1 MSKTLDCAPV
11 KHREH
16 LLTGKSARILFLVA
30 ILAAMAPRSL
40 HSITVSHAKAKTL
53 VVSDRP
59 TLTENAF
66 GANVGEFSWTSASN
80 AVGYEL
86 WLSLDNGAKGS
97 QRLDDGGLTRTSY
110 AHDGCMF
117 DVICH
122 DAIRAID
129 AKEGK
134 SRWPQLAH
142 QVALTLPGPLTLT
155 VAEGETRQSSSPE
168 EGAALVALYRTTDGA
183 NWKHSDNWLT
193 ELPIST
199 WYGVST
205 DASGR
210 VTALDLSS
218 NGLHG
223 PLPDLSALTN
233 LEWLSLSNN
242 RLTGPVPDLSS
253 LTGLYS
259 LDLSTNKLSGPVPD
273 LSALANL
280 EWLSL
285 SNNRL
290 TGPVPDLSALTG
302 LHSLDLS
309 TNRLSG
315 LVPDLSALTN
325 LNTLSLH
332 TNQLVG
338 EIPDLSALTNLE
350 WMALSNN
357 RLTGPVPDLNALTKL
372 TTLDLWGNQLCLP
385 EKLSLP
391 GSNTAVTA
399 HLKSL
404 DLPTCTSAAPEE
416 RAALVAL
423 FETTNGANW
432 KRNNNWLTESPISTW
447 YGVSTD
453 ASGRVTEL
461 ILSRNG
467 LRGPFPDLS
476 ALTSLTKLYLASNQL
491 TGPIPAMDAL
501 TSLEWLSL
509 SQNQLTGPIPDLSFL
524 TKLTMLNLSHNRL
537 TGSIPDL
544 TSLTSLEKLSLSHNE
559 LTGRIP
565 DLSFLTK
572 LTRLDLRNNELTGPI
587 LDLRLL
593 TRLNALYLSENQ
605 LTGPAPDLS
614 AFSNL
619 TVMRLTDN
627 QLCLSPGFAPSGPN
641 AEGAFHLKKLNLA
654 TCTDAELSATPAAPS
669 NLTPN
674 IGVGQVALTWDRVAN
689 AASYELRAWD
699 SLQRQ
704 WGPIGGVLTGT
715 SFTHSV
721 LTDGRNYYFQVR
733 ARDANG
739 VRSAWSGRVYAA
751 VVPPLFPP
759 PPESLGLDIFYQ
771 KYFDAGGVVAVAPS
785 EVSDKKMA
793 QAQEILTGLL
803 SHLPGLL
810 ETLAAKRARIAI
822 FEYREGEGGVIQLP
836 EFRHLLENPTG
847 MALRSPTGWV
857 AAVPEHDYYCG
868 LFVHEFAHL
877 VHFAIEEQLNSGEY
891 ISRLTDAYNAAMN
904 AGLWQA
910 EYASTNTE
918 EYFAEIVKFW
928 LWGSLPE
935 SLVSNNTKL
944 EDYDPEAAKLVNELF
959 GEATV
964 PWYCK
969 P

>member
-1 MSKTLDCAPV
+1 
-11 KHREH
+11 
-16 LLTGKSARILFLVA
+16 
-30 ILAAMAPRSL
+30 
-40 HSITVSHAKAKTL
+40 
-53 VVSDRP
+53 
-59 TLTENAF
+59 
-66 GANVGEFSWTSASN
+66 
-80 AVGYEL
+80 
-86 WLSLDNGAKGS
+86 
-97 QRLDDGGLTRTSY
+97 
-110 AHDGCMF
+110 MF
-117 DVICH
+117 DVVCH

-142 QVALTLPGPLTLT
+142 QVSSTLPGPLALT
-155 VAEGETRQSSSPE
+155 VAEGETRKSSSAE
-168 EGAALVALYRTTDGA
+168 ESAALVALYKTTDGA

-205 DASGR
+205 DANGR
-210 VTALDLSS
+210 VTVLNLSS

-242 RLTGPVPDLSS
+242 RLTGPIPDLSA

-259 LDLSTNKLSGPVPD
+259 LDLSTNKLSG
-273 LSALANL
+273 
-280 EWLSL
+280 
-285 SNNRL
+285 
-290 TGPVPDLSALTG
+290 
-302 LHSLDLS
+302 
-309 TNRLSG
+309 
-315 LVPDLSALTN
+315 LVPELSALTN
-325 LNTLSLH
+325 LNALSLH

-372 TTLDLWGNQLCLP
+372 MTLDLWGNQLCLS
-385 EKLSLP
+385 EKVSFP
-391 GSNTAVTA
+391 GSNAVVTA

-404 DLPTCTSAAPEE
+404 DLPTCSFAAPEE

-432 KRNNNWLTESPISTW
+432 KRKDNWLTESPISTW

-491 TGPIPAMDAL
+491 TGRIPAMDAL

-509 SQNQLTGPIPDLSFL
+509 SQNQLTGPIPNLSFL
-524 TKLTMLNLSHNRL
+524 TQLAMLNLSHNRL
-537 TGSIPDL
+537 TGPIPDL
-544 TSLTSLEKLSLSHNE
+544 TFLTSLEKLSLSHNE

-565 DLSFLTK
+565 DLSFLTE
-572 LTRLDLRNNELTGPI
+572 LTRLDLRHNELTGPI
-587 LDLRLL
+587 LDLNLL
-593 TRLNALYLSENQ
+593 PRLNALYLSDNQ

-614 AFSNL
+614 GFSNL

-627 QLCLSPGFAPSGPN
+627 QLCMSPGFAPSGPN
-641 AEGAFHLKKLNLA
+641 DGGVFHLKKLNLE

-674 IGVGQVALTWDRVAN
+674 IGVGQVTLTWDAVEN
-689 AASYELRAWD
+689 AATYELRAWD

-704 WGPIGGVLTGT
+704 WGPIDGVLTGT
-715 SFTHSV
+715 SFSHSV
-721 LTDGRNYYFQVR
+721 LKDGRNYFYQVR
-733 ARDANG
+733 SRDANG
-739 VRSAWSGRVYAA
+739 VRSAWSERVYAA
-751 VVPPLFPP
+751 VVQPLFPP
-759 PPESLGLDIFYQ
+759 PPESLRLDMFYQ
-771 KYFDAGGVVAVAPS
+771 KYFDAGGVVAVAPG

-836 EFRHLLENPTG
+836 EFRHLLEDPTG

-891 ISRLTDAYNAAMN
+891 ISRLIDAYNAAMN
-904 AGLWQA
+904 AGLWQG

-928 LWGSLPE
+928 LWGTLPE
-935 SLVSNNTKL
+935 SLVSNSSKL

-959 GEATV
+959 GEATL

>member
-1 MSKTLDCAPV
+1 MSKTIDCTPV

-16 LLTGKSARILFLVA
+16 LLTGKSARILVLVV
-30 ILAAMAPRSL
+30 ILAALAPSSL
-40 HSITVSHAKAKTL
+40 HAITVSNAKTRTL
-53 VVSDRP
+53 VVSDTP
-59 TLTENAF
+59 TLTKDAF
-66 GANVGEFSWTSASN
+66 GANVGELSWTSVSG

-86 WLSLDNGAKGS
+86 WLSPDNGAKGL
-97 QRLDDGGLTRTSY
+97 QRFDDDDLIGTSY
-110 AHDGCMF
+110 AHSGCVF

-122 DAIRAID
+122 NAIRAID

-134 SRWPQLAH
+134 SRRPQLAH
-142 QVALTLPGPLTLT
+142 QVSSTLPEPLTLT
-155 VAEGETRQSSSPE
+155 AAEGETRQSSSAE
-168 EGAALVALYRTTDGA
+168 ESAALVALYKTTDGA
-183 NWKHSDNWLT
+183 NWKNSDNWLT
-193 ELPIST
+193 ELPISA

-223 PLPDLSALTN
+223 PFPNLSALTN

-242 RLTGPVPDLSS
+242 RLTGTIPDLSALTGLYTLDLSNNRLSGPVPDLSALTGLEWLALS
-253 LTGLYS
+253 NNQLSGPIPDLSALTGLYS
-259 LDLSTNKLSGPVPD
+259 LDLSTNKLSGLIPD
-273 LSALANL
+273 LSALSKLNV
-280 EWLSL
+280 LSL
-285 SNNRL
+285 YANQL
-290 TGPVPDLSALTG
+290 VGAIPDLSALTG
-302 LHSLDLS
+302 
-309 TNRLSG
+309 
-315 LVPDLSALTN
+315 
-325 LNTLSLH
+325 
-332 TNQLVG
+332 
-338 EIPDLSALTNLE
+338 LE

-372 TTLDLWGNQLCLP
+372 TTLDLWGNQLCLS
-385 EKLSLP
+385 EKVSFP
-391 GSNTAVTA
+391 GSNAAVTA

-404 DLPTCTSAAPEE
+404 ELPSCSFAAPED

-423 FETTNGANW
+423 FETTDGANW
-432 KRNNNWLTESPISTW
+432 KRNDYWLTESPISTW

-461 ILSRNG
+461 RLSRNG

-524 TKLTMLNLSHNRL
+524 TQLTMLNLSHNRL
-537 TGSIPDL
+537 TGPIPDL

-593 TRLNALYLSENQ
+593 TRLNALYLSDNQ

-614 AFSNL
+614 GFTNL

-627 QLCLSPGFAPSGPN
+627 QLCLSPGFAPTGPN
-641 AEGAFHLKKLNLA
+641 DGGVFHLKKLNLE
-654 TCTDAELSATPAAPS
+654 TCTDAELSDTPAAPS
-669 NLTPN
+669 DLTPN
-674 IGVGQVALTWDRVAN
+674 IGVGQVTLTWDAVEN
-689 AASYELRAWD
+689 AATYELRAWD

-704 WGPIGGVLTGT
+704 WNLLDGVLNGT

-721 LTDGRNYYFQVR
+721 LTDGRNYYYQVR
-733 ARDANG
+733 SRDADG
-739 VRSAWSGRVYAA
+739 VRSAWSERVYAA
-751 VVPPLFPP
+751 VVHPLFPP
-759 PPESLGLDIFYQ
+759 PPESLGLDMFYQ
-771 KYFDAGGVVAVAPS
+771 KYLDAGGVVVVAPS

-803 SHLPGLL
+803 SHLPGLI
-810 ETLAAKRARIAI
+810 ETLVANRTRIAI

-891 ISRLTDAYNAAMN
+891 ISRLIDAYNAAMN
-904 AGLWQA
+904 AGLWQG

-935 SLVSNNTKL
+935 SLASNNFEL
-944 EDYDPEAAKLVNELF
+944 EDYDPEAARLVKEVF

-969 P
+969 S

>member
-1 MSKTLDCAPV
+1 V
-11 KHREH
+11 KHQEH
-16 LLTGKSARILFLVA
+16 LLTGKFTPILVLVA
-30 ILAAMAPRSL
+30 MLAALAPRSL
-40 HSITVSHAKAKTL
+40 HSSRVSHANSETL
-53 VVSDRP
+53 VVLDTP
-59 TLTENAF
+59 ALTEEAF
-66 GANVGEFSWTSASN
+66 GANVGELSWTSASG

-86 WLSLDNGAKGS
+86 WLSLDNGAKGL
-97 QRLDDGGLTRTSY
+97 QRFDDDLTGTSY
-110 AHDGCMF
+110 AHGRCMF
-117 DVICH
+117 DAVCH
-122 DAIRAID
+122 YAIRAID

-134 SRWPQLAH
+134 SRWPQSAH
-142 QVALTLPGPLTLT
+142 QVSSTLPGPLTLT
-155 VAEGETRQSSSPE
+155 VAEGETRQSSSAE
-168 EGAALVALYRTTDGA
+168 ESAALVALYKTTDGA

-210 VTALDLSS
+210 VTALNLSS

-223 PLPDLSALTN
+223 PFPNLSALTN

-242 RLTGPVPDLSS
+242 RLTGPVPDLSA

-259 LDLSTNKLSGPVPD
+259 F
-273 LSALANL
+273 
-280 EWLSL
+280 
-285 SNNRL
+285 
-290 TGPVPDLSALTG
+290 
-302 LHSLDLS
+302 DLS

-315 LVPDLSALTN
+315 LVPDLSALTD

-338 EIPDLSALTNLE
+338 AIPDLSALTNLE
-350 WMALSNN
+350 WLSLSNN
-357 RLTGPVPDLNALTKL
+357 RLTGPVPVLNALTKL

-385 EKLSLP
+385 DKLSSP
-391 GSNTAVTA
+391 GSNAVVTA
-399 HLKSL
+399 HLESL
-404 DLPTCTSAAPEE
+404 DLPTCAFAAPEE

-432 KRNNNWLTESPISTW
+432 RRNDNWLTESPVSTW

-461 ILSRNG
+461 LLARNG

-491 TGPIPAMDAL
+491 TARIPALDAL

-509 SQNQLTGPIPDLSFL
+509 SQNQLTGSIPDLSFL

-587 LDLRLL
+587 LDLNLL
-593 TRLNALYLSENQ
+593 TRLNALYLSDNQ

-614 AFSNL
+614 GFTNL

-627 QLCLSPGFAPSGPN
+627 QLCMSPGFVPSGPN
-641 AEGAFHLKKLNLA
+641 GGGVFHLKKLNLA
-654 TCTDAELSATPAAPS
+654 NCTDAELSATPAAPS

-674 IGVGQVALTWDRVAN
+674 IGAGQVTLTWDREEK

-699 SLQRQ
+699 SLHRQ

-721 LTDGRNYYFQVR
+721 LMDGRNYYYQVR
-733 ARDANG
+733 SRDANG
-739 VRSAWSGRVYAA
+739 VRSAWSARVYAA

-759 PPESLGLDIFYQ
+759 PPESLRLDMFYQ
-771 KYFDAGGVVAVAPS
+771 KYFDAGGVVVVAPS

-836 EFRHLLENPTG
+836 EFRHLREDPTG

-891 ISRLTDAYNAAMN
+891 ISRLIDAYNAAMN

-935 SLVSNNTKL
+935 SLASYNSEL

>member
-1 MSKTLDCAPV
+1 M
-11 KHREH
+11 KHRGR
-16 LLTGKSARILFLVA
+16 LLTGKSACILVLVA
-30 ILAAMAPRSL
+30 ILAALAPRSL
-40 HSITVSHAKAKTL
+40 HSITVSHAKTKTL
-53 VVSDRP
+53 VVSDTL
-59 TLTENAF
+59 TLTEDAF
-66 GANVGEFSWTSASN
+66 GANLGELSWTSASG

-86 WLSLDNGAKGS
+86 WLSLDNDAKGL
-97 QRLDDGGLTRTSY
+97 QRFEDDDLTGTSY
-110 AHDGCMF
+110 ARDGCMF

-122 DAIRAID
+122 YALRAID
-129 AKEGK
+129 PKEGK
-134 SRWPQLAH
+134 SRWPQTAH
-142 QVALTLPGPLTLT
+142 QVSSTLPGPLALT
-155 VAEGETRQSSSPE
+155 VAEGETRKSSSAE
-168 EGAALVALYRTTDGA
+168 ESAALVALYRTTDGA

-205 DASGR
+205 DANGR
-210 VTALDLSS
+210 VTVLNLSN

-233 LEWLSLSNN
+233 LEWLSFSNN
-242 RLTGPVPDLSS
+242 RLTGPIPDLSALTGLYSLDLSTNRLSGPVPDLSALTNLEWLFLNNNRLTGPIPDLS
-253 LTGLYS
+253 ALTGLYS
-259 LDLSTNKLSGPVPD
+259 LDLSTNKLSG
-273 LSALANL
+273 
-280 EWLSL
+280 
-285 SNNRL
+285 
-290 TGPVPDLSALTG
+290 
-302 LHSLDLS
+302 
-309 TNRLSG
+309 
-315 LVPDLSALTN
+315 LVPDLSALTD
-325 LNTLSLH
+325 LNALSLH

-338 EIPDLSALTNLE
+338 AIPDLSALTNLE
-350 WMALSNN
+350 WMALSHN

-385 EKLSLP
+385 EKLSFP
-391 GSNTAVTA
+391 GSNAVVTA

-404 DLPTCTSAAPEE
+404 DLPSCTSAAIEE

-423 FETTNGANW
+423 YETTDGANW
-432 KRNNNWLTESPISTW
+432 KRSDNWLTELPVSTW
-447 YGVSTD
+447 YGVTTD

-467 LRGPFPDLS
+467 LRGPIPDLS

-491 TGPIPAMDAL
+491 KGRIPPMDAL

-509 SQNQLTGPIPDLSFL
+509 SQNQLTGPIPDLSSL
-524 TKLTMLNLSHNRL
+524 TQLTMLNLSHNRL
-537 TGSIPDL
+537 TGPIPDL
-544 TSLTSLEKLSLSHNE
+544 TSLTTLEKLSLSHNE

-627 QLCLSPGFAPSGPN
+627 QLCLFPGFAPSGPN

-654 TCTDAELSATPAAPS
+654 TCTDAELSATPPAPS

-674 IGVGQVALTWDRVAN
+674 IGVGQVTLTWDRVEN

-699 SLQRQ
+699 SLHRL

-721 LTDGRNYYFQVR
+721 LMDGRNYYYQVR
-733 ARDANG
+733 SRDADG
-739 VRSAWSGRVYAA
+739 VRSAWSARVYAA

-759 PPESLGLDIFYQ
+759 PPESLRLDMFYQ
-771 KYFDAGGVVAVAPS
+771 KYFDAGGVVVVAPS
-785 EVSDKKMA
+785 EVSDKKMV

-803 SHLPGLL
+803 PHLPGLL
-810 ETLAAKRARIAI
+810 ETLVANRARVAI
-822 FEYREGEGGVIQLP
+822 FEYKEGVGGVIQLP
-836 EFRHLLENPTG
+836 EFRHLSQDPTG

-857 AAVPEHDYYCG
+857 AAVPESDYYCG

-877 VHFAIEEQLNSGEY
+877 VHFAIEGQLNSGEY
-891 ISRLTDAYNAAMN
+891 ISRFIDAYNAAMN
-904 AGLWQA
+904 AGLWQGA
-910 EYASTNTE
+910 YASTNFE
-918 EYFAEIVKFW
+918 EYFAETVTFW

-935 SLVSNNTKL
+935 SLASYNSEL

>member
-1 MSKTLDCAPV
+1 MKGRGRRLTV
-11 KHREH
+11 K
-16 LLTGKSARILFLVA
+16 ARNVLFLVA
-30 ILAAMAPRSL
+30 IVAALTPFSHHSYFATQAQTGSAESLAAPALSA
-40 HSITVSHAKAKTL
+40 SSTGAKAAAL
-53 VVSDRP
+53 R
-59 TLTENAF
+59 
-66 GANVGEFSWTSASN
+66 WN
-80 AVGYEL
+80 AVSGAARYKL
-86 WLSLDNGAKGS
+86 WAWWKGVTTAGS
-97 QRLDDGGLTRTSY
+97 NWTAATTER
-110 AHDGCMF
+110 
-117 DVICH
+117 
-122 DAIRAID
+122 
-129 AKEGK
+129 E
-134 SRWPQLAH
+134 
-142 QVALTLPGPLTLT
+142 ALTAVYEATN
-155 VAEGETRQSSSPE
+155 
-168 EGAALVALYRTTDGA
+168 GA

-199 WYGVST
+199 WYGVYT

-223 PLPDLSALTN
+223 PLPDLSALT
-233 LEWLSLSNN
+233 
-242 RLTGPVPDLSS
+242 
-253 LTGLYS
+253 GLYS

-273 LSALANL
+273 LSALTNLNTLSLHTNQLVGEIPDLSALTNL
-280 EWLSL
+280 EWMAL

-290 TGPVPDLSALTG
+290 TGPIPDLSALTG
-302 LHSLDLS
+302 LYSLDLS
-309 TNRLSG
+309 TNQLSGLVPDLSALTDLEWLFLNNNRLTGPIPDLSALTGLYSLDLSTNKLSG

-325 LNTLSLH
+325 LNALSLH

-372 TTLDLWGNQLCLP
+372 TTLDLSGNRLCLP
-385 EKLSLP
+385 EELSFP
-391 GSNTAVTA
+391 GSNADVTA

-404 DLPTCTSAAPEE
+404 DLPSCTSAEIKE

-423 FETTNGANW
+423 YETTNGADW
-432 KRNNNWLTESPISTW
+432 KRNDNWLTELPVTTW

-461 ILSRNG
+461 LLARNG
-467 LRGPFPDLS
+467 LHGPFPDLS

-491 TGPIPAMDAL
+491 TGRIPAMDAL
-501 TSLEWLSL
+501 TSLVWMSL

-524 TKLTMLNLSHNRL
+524 TNLTMLNLSHNRL
-537 TGSIPDL
+537 TGPIPDL
-544 TSLTSLEKLSLSHNE
+544 TFLTSLEKLSLSHNE
-559 LTGRIP
+559 LNGRIP

-572 LTRLDLRNNELTGPI
+572 LTRLDLRNNELTGPVV
-587 LDLRLL
+587 DLRLL

-614 AFSNL
+614 GFTNL
-619 TVMRLTDN
+619 KVMRLTDN

-641 AEGAFHLKKLNLA
+641 SEGAFHLKKLNLA

-674 IGVGQVALTWDRVAN
+674 SGAGQITLTWDRVDN
-689 AASYELRAWD
+689 AATYELRAWD

-704 WGPIGGVLTGT
+704 WGLIDGVLTGT

-721 LTDGRNYYFQVR
+721 LTDGRNYYYQVR
-733 ARDANG
+733 SRDADG
-739 VRSAWSGRVYAA
+739 GRSAWSGRVYAA

-759 PPESLGLDIFYQ
+759 PPESLDLDIFYQ
-771 KYFDAGGVVAVAPS
+771 KYFDAGGVVVVAPN
-785 EVSDKKMA
+785 EVSDKKMV
-793 QAQEILTGLL
+793 QAQEILSGLL
-803 SHLPGLL
+803 PHLPGLL
-810 ETLAAKRARIAI
+810 ETLVANRARIAI
-822 FEYREGEGGVIQLP
+822 FEYKEGVGGVIQLP
-836 EFRHLLENPTG
+836 EFRHLSKDPTG

-857 AAVPEHDYYCG
+857 AAVPEDDYYCG

-877 VHFAIEEQLNSGEY
+877 VHFAIEMQLNSGEY
-891 ISRLTDAYNAAMN
+891 NSRLIDAYNSAMN
-904 AGLWQA
+904 AGLWQDA
-910 EYASTNTE
+910 YASTNTA
-918 EYFAEIVKFW
+918 EYFAEAVKFW
-928 LWGSLPE
+928 FWGSLPE
-935 SLVSNNTKL
+935 WVVSNSFKL
-944 EDYDPEAAKLVNELF
+944 EDYDPEAAKLVKEVF